1 MKLSLLDVAS
11 LAVDAAER
19 PATFSILLHL
29 RSKADLEVLRE
40 GARRAMGAFPRS
52 SCHVEAFDWI
62 ANPAVPVIERVS
74 SESELREFVSGAVDP
89 SRFPLIEQRVFED
102 PATGGSVL
110 ATRMHHALGDG
121 VALLLWLSV
130 QLGGPIPSGSELRLR
145 QTSRRDS
152 LPWKKTEK
160 PVSSG
165 SASSRA
171 ASRQKRWRTLWL
183 DEASLRTRLRDGKAG
198 MTLNDLLC
206 AWIFAGLR
214 SWCGV
219 TERPLSLWLPLSV
232 RRDPFSYFGNAS
244 SRIRILEST
253 DPLEIRQRVEEAMAA
268 GGWDVGG
275 SAAALP
281 ERRWLSSWMASCLK
295 TGLRLYFA
303 RPGMDPCTTAF
314 SFASRVSRADDA
326 DAFPGVVRIETVGHL
341 YHAHPF
347 AFSATSFAGSLGLTL
362 FWDPAQL
369 DDAAVERL
377 FAELG
382 SACARGEA
390 AL

>member
-11 LAVDAAER
+11 LAVDTAER

-62 ANPAVPVIERVS
+62 ANPAVPVLERVS

-89 SRFPLIEQRVFED
+89 SRYPLIEQRVFED
-102 PATGGSVL
+102 PATGGTVL

-130 QLGGPIPSGSELRLR
+130 QLGGPIPGGSELRLR
-145 QTSRRDS
+145 QASSRDP
-152 LPWKKTEK
+152 LPWKKTDR
-160 PVSSG
+160 PSSSG
-165 SASSRA
+165 S

-183 DEASLRTRLRDGKAG
+183 DEAGLRARLREGKAG

-206 AWIFAGLR
+206 AWIFAAIRG
-214 SWCGV
+214 WCGV

-253 DPLEIRQRVEEAMAA
+253 DPLEIRQRVEEAMAN
-268 GGWDVGG
+268 GSWDVGA
-275 SAAALP
+275 SAGP
-281 ERRWLSSWMASCLK
+281 MSNRRWLSSWMASWLK

-314 SFASRVSRADDA
+314 SFASRVSRSDDA

-369 DDAAVERL
+369 DEGSMESL
-377 FAELG
+377 FTELQ